1 MQVTY
6 KAVPYKKACS
16 LLLSNVSTT
25 GWNRPVLTEGC
36 IGGGGYPIFYRK
48 MSQIFNLCRQICTIL
63 LSQISEIK

>member
-6 KAVPYKKACS
+6 KAVPYQKARS

-36 IGGGGYPIFYRK
+36 MGGLPNFL
-48 MSQIFNLCRQICTIL
+48 SSNEPNFQTLSANLHHSVVTN
-63 LSQISEIK
+63 

>member
-1 MQVTY
+1 MQVAY

-36 IGGGGYPIFYRK
+36 IGGGVTQFSIVK
-48 MSQIFNLCRQICTIL
+48 
-63 LSQISEIK
+63 